1 MKVIV
6 VLIMFVLFAREVA
19 ALIHTIRVENHGAI
33 IRECCY
39 LCGLVVLAKFIGE
52 ML

>member
-1 MKVIV
+1 MKAIVI
-6 VLIMFVLFAREVA
+6 LIMLALFAREVA
-19 ALIHTIRVENHGAI
+19 ALIHTIRMENRGAI

>member
-1 MKVIV
+1 MKLLV
-6 VLIMFVLFAREVA
+6 VLIMLALFAREVA
-19 ALIHTIRVENHGAI
+19 ALIHTIHIENHGAI

-39 LCGLVVLAKFIGE
+39 LCGLVILAKFIGE